1 MIGKLWENT
10 KSIEQ
15 MQMGEGGSQNSTRPL
30 ILYMNR
36 EHIDSTYFSKDN
48 GGGGTLHIWLMEG
61 IMAMTVSYKNIMSI
75 Y

>member
-1 MIGKLWENT
+1 
-10 KSIEQ
+10 

-48 GGGGTLHIWLMEG
+48 GGGTLHIWLMEG